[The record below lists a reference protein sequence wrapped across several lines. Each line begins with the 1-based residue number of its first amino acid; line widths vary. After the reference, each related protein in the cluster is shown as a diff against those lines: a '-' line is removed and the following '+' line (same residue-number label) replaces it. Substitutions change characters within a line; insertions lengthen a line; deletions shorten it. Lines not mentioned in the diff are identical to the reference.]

1 MYRKFD
7 NPIPPKT
14 KISIARREK
23 ELLEPP
29 RVGDIVTFKA
39 AELIFFGIL
48 VEQVGSESIKG
59 EVAILGGAEIQGSPY
74 ECYNDWELRDK
85 IEIDIDKLDG
95 IIKKN
100 KTA

>member
-39 AELIFFGIL
+39 AELIFL
-48 VEQVGSESIKG
+48 AS
-59 EVAILGGAEIQGSPY
+59 
-74 ECYNDWELRDK
+74 
-85 IEIDIDKLDG
+85 
-95 IIKKN
+95 
-100 KTA
+100 